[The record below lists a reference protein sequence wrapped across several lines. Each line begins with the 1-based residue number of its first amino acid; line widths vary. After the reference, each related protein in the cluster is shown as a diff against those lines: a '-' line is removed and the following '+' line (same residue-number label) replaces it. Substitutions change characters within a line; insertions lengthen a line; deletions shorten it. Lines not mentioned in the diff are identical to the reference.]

1 MFVKS
6 DYKYGIVDTGESNKN
21 EHVYFIRRMRRGM
34 LWPPYRR
41 PPKSHNLLNTTNII
55 VLVTRYEQ
63 CFGHCT
69 ATQCCR
75 KLFFCTLLL
84 GGGLSFSGKFVTALT
99 WKRTYVLIITFTI
112 TFILVAT
119 FYFFLKREERVKHY
133 YQCWPVCM
141 YYKI

>member
-1 MFVKS
+1 MKS

-21 EHVYFIRRMRRGM
+21 EHVYFIRCMRRGM

-75 KLFFCTLLL
+75 KLFFLHTFA
-84 GGGLSFSGKFVTALT
+84 GGGSVLFGEICDSSHLKKNLCSHYHFYNYIYIGCNFLFFSE
-99 WKRTYVLIITFTI
+99 KRG
-112 TFILVAT
+112 
-119 FYFFLKREERVKHY
+119 ES
-133 YQCWPVCM
+133 
-141 YYKI
+141 